1 LPRLLLKLSY
11 FQSREERGHLL
22 KVSIVV
28 EKMEFMLD
36 GGLDE
41 FSEGFPQPYVNVYR
55 SRNSNPYLN

>member
-28 EKMEFMLD
+28 EKVEFMFD

-41 FSEGFPQPYVNVYR
+41 FFEGFPQPYVNVYR
-55 SRNSNPYLN
+55 S